1 MEAAEDCAIL
11 TAFELSARLIP
22 THRIDGD
29 EKLTYTMVRT
39 GVGRYSTCISWNYNP
54 HGRRLLWTTYLT
66 EQLLRR

>member
-39 GVGRYSTCISWNYNP
+39 RVSGIVSFAI
-54 HGRRLLWTTYLT
+54 
-66 EQLLRR
+66 